1 MTGFEITG
9 FEITGLEMT
18 GLEITVEMSILENC
32 AWH

>member
-1 MTGFEITG
+1 MTGFEMTG

-18 GLEITVEMSILENC
+18 GLEITVGMSILENC

>member
-1 MTGFEITG
+1 MTG

-18 GLEITVEMSILENC
+18 GLEITVGMSILENC